1 MDTPMEV
8 NHGLC
13 STEELLAERRQYQK
27 LGGKLIYLTI
37 SRLDIAYAVSVVSRL
52 MHSPR

>member
-1 MDTPMEV
+1 MV
-8 NHGLC
+8 FV
-13 STEELLAERRQYQK
+13 LLKNCWLKEDYQK